1 MSEKRQKSQTVI
13 ERENK
18 RMKAKQINKTQLK
31 TNERERVSSETEKEG
46 KMKEIRQIQHL
57 LVSSPLPKHKNRHLS
72 TVNRRLE
79 TGINATVMLG
89 TREDRTMKKTG
100 GRRRDLQERTREV
113 RDLQT
118 HVITAQ
124 QEQGTDSSGKQK

>member
-1 MSEKRQKSQTVI
+1 MR
-13 ERENK
+13 
-18 RMKAKQINKTQLK
+18 
-31 TNERERVSSETEKEG
+31 EKELAVRQR
-46 KMKEIRQIQHL
+46 KKEKVKEIRQIQHL
-57 LVSSPLPKHKNRHLS
+57 LVSSPLPKHKNQHLS

-89 TREDRTMKKTG
+89 TREDITREKAG
-100 GRRRDLQERTREV
+100 GHRRDLQGMTREV

-124 QEQGTDSSGKQK
+124 QGQGTDSSGKQK